1 MAFDLEVK
9 DSTEIKEK
17 IIEETSPTEE
27 IVTAIKTASEEK
39 AKEIMEVNLD
49 SFKDKREITT
59 AIEEFGTDIV
69 RKSTEKNSMLQTRL
83 GTLSKSGGEN
93 GEVAKGLEE
102 LSVQMKSLDP
112 SKVDFDNNG
121 FLGKL
126 MNPAKKYFR
135 KYQTADA
142 TIGEIIESLDTGSR
156 TLKNDNTTL
165 EIEQASMRDLTKQLN
180 EKIVLGMQLDAYL
193 SNEIESQKVS
203 NGDAEKI
210 KFVEE
215 EVLFPLRQRIM
226 DFEQM
231 LAVNQQGILAM
242 EVIRK
247 NNAELIRSVERAKT
261 VTVSALRVAVM
272 VANALCNQKLVL
284 EKVKILN
291 ETTSDMIASTSKML
305 KTQGAEIQKQ
315 AIEAN
320 IDVDKLKTAFA
331 DTLEAFDAISQYKQ
345 QALPQLK
352 ETIETFRIMTEDGET
367 IIHNIEKRE
376 NTYLEDKGLGNV

>member
-17 IIEETSPTEE
+17 IIEDTAPTEE
-27 IVTAIKTASEEK
+27 IITAIKTASEEK
-39 AKEIMEVNLD
+39 AKEIMSVDLD

-69 RKSTEKNSMLQTRL
+69 RKSTEKNTMLQTRL

-142 TIGEIIESLDTGSR
+142 TIGEIIESLDTGGR

-165 EIEQASMRDLTKQLN
+165 EIEQGAMRDLTKQLN
-180 EKIVLGMQLDAYL
+180 EKIVLGMQLDTYL
-193 SNEIESQKVS
+193 SNEIENQKVS
-203 NGDAEKI
+203 NGDPEKI

-291 ETTSDMIASTSKML
+291 ETTSEMIASTSRML
-305 KTQGAEIQKQ
+305 KTQGAEIQRQ

-352 ETIETFRIMTEDGET
+352 ETIETFRAMTEDGET

-376 NTYLEDKGLGNV
+376 NSYLEDKGVQ

>member
-9 DSTEIKEK
+9 GSTEIKEK

-193 SNEIESQKVS
+193 SNEIENQKVS

>member
-17 IIEETSPTEE
+17 IIEDTAPTEE
-27 IVTAIKTASEEK
+27 IITAIKTASEEK
-39 AKEIMEVNLD
+39 AKEIMSVDLD

-69 RKSTEKNSMLQTRL
+69 RKSTEKNTMLQTRL

-142 TIGEIIESLDTGSR
+142 TIGEIIESLDTGGR

-165 EIEQASMRDLTKQLN
+165 EIEQGAMRDLTKQLN
-180 EKIVLGMQLDAYL
+180 EKIVLGMQLDTYL
-193 SNEIESQKVS
+193 SNEIENQKVS
-203 NGDAEKI
+203 NGDPEKI

-291 ETTSDMIASTSKML
+291 ETTSEMIASTSRML
-305 KTQGAEIQKQ
+305 KTQGAEIQRQ

-352 ETIETFRIMTEDGET
+352 ETIETFRAMTEDGET

-376 NTYLEDKGLGNV
+376 NSYLEDKGVNNV

>member
-17 IIEETSPTEE
+17 IIEDTAPTEE
-27 IVTAIKTASEEK
+27 IVTAIKTASQEK
-39 AKEIMEVNLD
+39 AKDIMSVDLD

-69 RKSTEKNSMLQTRL
+69 RKSTEKNTMLQTRL

-121 FLGKL
+121 LLGKL

-142 TIGEIIESLDTGSR
+142 TIGEIIESLDTGAR

-165 EIEQASMRDLTKQLN
+165 EIEQGAMRDLTKQLN
-180 EKIVLGMQLDAYL
+180 EKIVLGMQLDTYL
-193 SNEIESQKVS
+193 SNEIENQNVS
-203 NGDAEKI
+203 NGDPEKI

-291 ETTSDMIASTSKML
+291 ETTSDMIASTSRML
-305 KTQGAEIQKQ
+305 KTQGAEIQRQ

-352 ETIETFRIMTEDGET
+352 ETIETFRTMTEDGET

-376 NTYLEDKGLGNV
+376 NPYLEDKEVNNV

>member
-17 IIEETSPTEE
+17 IIEDTAPTEE

-39 AKEIMEVNLD
+39 AKEIMSVDLD

-69 RKSTEKNSMLQTRL
+69 RKSTEKNTMLQTRL
-83 GTLSKSGGEN
+83 GTLSKSGSEN

-112 SKVDFDNNG
+112 SKVDFDNTG

-142 TIGEIIESLDTGSR
+142 TIGEIIESLDTGAR

-165 EIEQASMRDLTKQLN
+165 EIEQGAMRDLTKQLN
-180 EKIVLGMQLDAYL
+180 EKIVLGMQLDTYL
-193 SNEIESQKVS
+193 SNEIENQKVT
-203 NGDAEKI
+203 NGDPEKI

-284 EKVKILN
+284 EKVKVLN
-291 ETTSDMIASTSKML
+291 ETTSDMIATTSRML
-305 KTQGAEIQKQ
+305 KTQGAEIQRQ

-320 IDVDKLKTAFA
+320 IDVNDLKTAFA

-352 ETIETFRIMTEDGET
+352 ETIETFRTMTEDGET

-376 NTYLEDKGLGNV
+376 NPYLEDKGV

>member
-17 IIEETSPTEE
+17 IIEDTAPTEE

-39 AKEIMEVNLD
+39 AKEIMSVDLD

-69 RKSTEKNSMLQTRL
+69 RKSTEKNTMLQTRL
-83 GTLSKSGGEN
+83 GTLSKSGSEN

-142 TIGEIIESLDTGSR
+142 TIGEIIESLDTGAR

-165 EIEQASMRDLTKQLN
+165 EIEQGAMRDLTKQLN
-180 EKIVLGMQLDAYL
+180 EKIVLGMQLDTYL
-193 SNEIESQKVS
+193 SNEIENQKVT
-203 NGDAEKI
+203 NGDPEKI

-284 EKVKILN
+284 EKVKVLN
-291 ETTSDMIASTSKML
+291 ETTSDMIATTSRML
-305 KTQGAEIQKQ
+305 KTQGAEIQRQ

-320 IDVDKLKTAFA
+320 IDVNDLKTAFA

-352 ETIETFRIMTEDGET
+352 ETIETFRTMTEDGET

-376 NTYLEDKGLGNV
+376 NPYLEDKGV

>member
-1 MAFDLEVK
+1 
-9 DSTEIKEK
+9 
-17 IIEETSPTEE
+17 
-27 IVTAIKTASEEK
+27 
-39 AKEIMEVNLD
+39 
-49 SFKDKREITT
+49 
-59 AIEEFGTDIV
+59 
-69 RKSTEKNSMLQTRL
+69 
-83 GTLSKSGGEN
+83 
-93 GEVAKGLEE
+93 
-102 LSVQMKSLDP
+102 
-112 SKVDFDNNG
+112 
-121 FLGKL
+121 
-126 MNPAKKYFR
+126 
-135 KYQTADA
+135 
-142 TIGEIIESLDTGSR
+142 
-156 TLKNDNTTL
+156 
-165 EIEQASMRDLTKQLN
+165 MRDLTKQLN
-180 EKIVLGMQLDAYL
+180 EKIVLGMQLDTYL
-193 SNEIESQKVS
+193 SNEIENQKVS
-203 NGDAEKI
+203 NGDPEKI

-291 ETTSDMIASTSKML
+291 ETTSDMIASTSRML
-305 KTQGAEIQKQ
+305 KTQGAEIQRQ

-352 ETIETFRIMTEDGET
+352 ETIETFRTMTEDGET

-376 NTYLEDKGLGNV
+376 NPYLEDKEVNNV

>member
-17 IIEETSPTEE
+17 IIEDTAPTEE

-39 AKEIMEVNLD
+39 AKEIMSVDLD

-69 RKSTEKNSMLQTRL
+69 RKSTEKNTMLQTRL
-83 GTLSKSGGEN
+83 GTLSKSGSEN

-142 TIGEIIESLDTGSR
+142 TIGEIIESLDTGAR

-165 EIEQASMRDLTKQLN
+165 EIEQGAMRDLTKQLN
-180 EKIVLGMQLDAYL
+180 EKIVLGMQLDTYL
-193 SNEIESQKVS
+193 SNEIENQKVS
-203 NGDAEKI
+203 NGDPEKI

-284 EKVKILN
+284 EKVKVLN
-291 ETTSDMIASTSKML
+291 ETTSDMIATTSRML
-305 KTQGAEIQKQ
+305 KTQGAEIQRQ

-320 IDVDKLKTAFA
+320 IDVNDLKTAFA

-352 ETIETFRIMTEDGET
+352 ETIETFRTMTEDGET

-376 NTYLEDKGLGNV
+376 NPYLEDKGV